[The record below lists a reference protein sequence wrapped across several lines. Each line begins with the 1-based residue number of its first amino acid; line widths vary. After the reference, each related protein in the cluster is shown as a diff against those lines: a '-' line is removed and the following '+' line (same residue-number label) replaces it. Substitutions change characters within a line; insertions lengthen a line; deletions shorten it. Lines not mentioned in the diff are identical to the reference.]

1 MRTVGAERRG
11 EIVPDRL
18 MTAGIFRFVARMQ
31 EAGATA
37 LLLEGSEG
45 GHDYPDE
52 YTQTADMAMQMSF
65 FIDALMEH

>member
-1 MRTVGAERRG
+1 MREVGA
-11 EIVPDRL
+11 P
-18 MTAGIFRFVARMQ
+18 
-31 EAGATA
+31 A

-65 FIDALMEH
+65 FIDALMGR